1 MADFSE
7 IKSDSKSRMD
17 KTIETLRG
25 DFGSLRAGRA
35 HVSLLDGIMVE
46 AYGSMTPLSQVGT
59 VSVPDPRT
67 LSISI
72 WDRSLAKAVDKALR
86 ESDLGLNPAS
96 DGQLI
101 RIPIPPL
108 SEERRKELVKIA
120 GKYAEQNKVAIR
132 NIRRDALDDV
142 KKLKKD
148 NQISEDEEKRF
159 ENEIQKLT
167 DESIKKIEEM
177 LWITR
182 NTESKI
188 SACKGHF
195 AGLNRVTGVLPDPEF
210 E

>member
-1 MADFSE
+1 MKDMADFSE

-148 NQISEDEEKRF
+148 NQISEDEEKHF

-177 LWITR
+177 L
-182 NTESKI
+182 
-188 SACKGHF
+188 SAKEKDI
-195 AGLNRVTGVLPDPEF
+195 LQV
-210 E
+210 